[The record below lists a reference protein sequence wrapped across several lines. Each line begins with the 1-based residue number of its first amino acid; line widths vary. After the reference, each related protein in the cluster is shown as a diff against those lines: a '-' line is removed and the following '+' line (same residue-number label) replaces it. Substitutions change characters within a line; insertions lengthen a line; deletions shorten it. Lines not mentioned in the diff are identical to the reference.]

1 MVGKVTFLYLC
12 FYFCRV
18 KIYIIHFKII
28 SDNGFQ
34 AFVHTNQYNDC
45 GKKVDAVLVYSNG
58 NIGDGKYG
66 RPVAVIKGCDIDKIK
81 NLQIELNN
89 LTQQYIAS
97 KDNIEMLTAVYDEDN
112 SITKE
117 AIRLINPNASYM
129 ERIIDD
135 RMIGMIKDY
144 NYM

>member
-1 MVGKVTFLYLC
+1 MSSIKT
-12 FYFCRV
+12 
-18 KIYIIHFKII
+18 KIKNYPHFKII

-81 NLQIELNN
+81 NI
-89 LTQQYIAS
+89 
-97 KDNIEMLTAVYDEDN
+97 KNIKN
-112 SITKE
+112 GK
-117 AIRLINPNASYM
+117 NKN
-129 ERIIDD
+129 
-135 RMIGMIKDY
+135 K
-144 NYM
+144 